1 MVRFSWT
8 IVIAAEILAVTE
20 LWRFK
25 FDETYLRDVGYPDS
39 SLGWGAGQD
48 TKPAVWVSV
57 FLIFILLVNAIPVL
71 WYGRLEYIFGATKM
85 LFIVGLIM
93 FNLIL
98 NARQIVPHATRF
110 WTYNE
115 PYSFTSQNYTLNAAG
130 DVIPGSPGRFLGMWS
145 GMTTTIFSF
154 IGFETV
160 AITAAENRDL
170 RRHETVKLATRK
182 ISLRIILL
190 YTLCV
195 FTVGLNVPY
204 TDPNLRDLTVNSI
217 KSGQNSAFILAAVR
231 NHIRFW
237 PNFFNGIFIFSATT
251 SGISSLY
258 ISSRVLHALAS
269 VPEAWPAWGF
279 AESFRLKLR
288 RTIHG
293 VPLAA
298 VFVSWC
304 FGCLA
309 FLSSKPSPAE
319 VSKHHSLSG
328 W

>member
-1 MVRFSWT
+1 M
-8 IVIAAEILAVTE
+8 
-20 LWRFK
+20 
-25 FDETYLRDVGYPDS
+25 GYPDS

-57 FLIFILLVNAIPVL
+57 FLIFILLVNTIPVL
-71 WYGRLEYIFGATKM
+71 WYGRLEYIFGVTKI

-115 PYSFTSQNYTLNAAG
+115 PYSFISQNYTLNAAG
-130 DVIPGSPGRFLGMWS
+130 DVIRGSSGRFLGMWS
-145 GMTTTIFSF
+145 GMTTTIFSL

-170 RRHETVKLATRK
+170 QNHETIKLATRK

-217 KSGQNSAFILAAVR
+217 HSGQDSAFILAAVR
-231 NHIRFW
+231 NHIRSW
-237 PNFFNGIFIFSATT
+237 PNFFNGFFIFSATT

-269 VPEAWPAWGF
+269 VPEAWPAWRF
-279 AESFRLKLR
+279 VESFRLKLR
-288 RTIHG
+288 RTVHG
-293 VPLAA
+293 VPLVA

-309 FLSSKPSPAE
+309 FLSSNPSPAE
-319 VSKHHSLSG
+319 VSKHVTH
-328 W
+328 